1 MKISKRAEEMGYS
14 PIRKLI
20 PYADEAEKRGIKVYK
35 LNIGQP
41 NIVTP
46 DSFFEGLHS
55 YKEKIVKYSDSRGIP
70 SLLDSFVRSYS
81 QSGIELEKEDI
92 LITQGGSEAIFF
104 TLMAICDEG
113 DEVLVPE
120 PFYSNY
126 SSFSRF
132 AGAKVVPIA
141 TSIETGF
148 HLPDKKEIETLIT
161 PKTRAILFS
170 NPVNP
175 TGTVFTEK
183 EIRMIGELAIE
194 HDLYII
200 GDEVYR
206 QFVYDE
212 ETEFLS
218 IMKLDHLQDRVV
230 IVDSISKHY
239 SACGA
244 RIGLIA
250 SKNHELMA
258 QILKFCQAR
267 LCVSTIEQHSAANL
281 INTMNSYFED
291 VKLKYKN
298 RRDLLFSYL
307 SRIPGV
313 VCSKPEGA
321 FYIIA
326 KLPVDDSEKFA
337 KWLLTD
343 YSYENMTLLIAPG
356 PGFYMSPGKGR
367 QEVRFSFCTNVDDI
381 ENAMIVLKRALVE
394 YQRLFLTEQKAQ

>member
-1 MKISKRAEEMGYS
+1 MKISKRAEIMNYS

-20 PYADEAEKRGIKVYK
+20 PLANEAEKRGVKVYK
-35 LNIGQP
+35 LQIGQP

-46 DSFFEGLHS
+46 DSFFDGLHS
-55 YKEKIVKYSDSRGIP
+55 YKEKIIKYSDSRGIP
-70 SLLDSFVRSYS
+70 SLLENFAKSY
-81 QSGIELEKEDI
+81 QKSGIDLQKEDI

-104 TLMAICDEG
+104 TLLAICDEE
-113 DEVLVPE
+113 DEILVPE

-126 SSFSRF
+126 NSFAKF
-132 AGAKVVPIA
+132 AGAKVVPIS
-141 TSIETGF
+141 TQIETGF
-148 HLPDKKEIETLIT
+148 HLPAKEEIEKLIT
-161 PKTRAILFS
+161 ERTRAILFS

-175 TGTVFTEK
+175 TGTVYTEK
-183 EIRMIGELAIE
+183 EVRMLGELAME
-194 HDLYII
+194 HDLYLI

-206 QFVYDE
+206 QFIYDE
-212 ETEFLS
+212 ETEYLS
-218 IMKLDHLQDRVV
+218 VMKLDHIQDRVV

-244 RIGLIA
+244 RIGLVA

-267 LCVSTIEQHSAANL
+267 LCVSTIEQYAAANL
-281 INTMNSYFED
+281 INTMDNYFED

-313 VCSKPEGA
+313 ECKKPEGA

-326 KLPVDDSEKFA
+326 KLPVDDTEKFA

-343 YSYENMTLLIAPG
+343 YSYQNMTLMIAPG
-356 PGFYMSPGKGR
+356 AGFYMTPGRGQ
-367 QEVRFSFCTNVDDI
+367 QEVRFSFCTSVDDI

-394 YQRLFLTEQKAQ
+394 YQEQFLNK